1 MNQPKVSSES
11 KSEWLEIGTIV
22 SAHGLKGEL
31 KISPDSDFPE
41 RFLVSGTRW
50 LQNQKTGEIT
60 TKKLIGG
67 RYIPSKNMYV
77 IALEGVNYRD
87 QAEAL
92 RDYKI
97 LVENSDRLALEADEF
112 HVRDM
117 LDLQVFNKQTGENI
131 GVVTNVFSAGND
143 LLEVTLHKQ
152 PEAPT
157 AEKIEQEKQDLAKI
171 SRRSKRKKFKKKP
184 AKIATILIPFVEEI
198 VPIIDLQEQRIE
210 INPPEGL
217 LKVNDHSQDQSSSN

>member
-1 MNQPKVSSES
+1 MNQTTTSNLN
-11 KSEWLEIGTIV
+11 SEWLEIGTIV
-22 SAHGLKGEL
+22 SAHGLRGEL
-31 KISPDSDFPE
+31 KINPDSDFPE
-41 RFLVSGTRW
+41 RFLVPGTRW
-50 LQNQKTGEIT
+50 LQNPQTGSISE
-60 TKKLIGG
+60 KKLVGG
-67 RYIPSKNMYV
+67 RYIPSKNKYV

-92 RDYKI
+92 KEYKI

-131 GVVTNVFSAGND
+131 GIVTNVFSAGND

-157 AEKIEQEKQDLAKI
+157 AEEIEQKKQDLAKI

-184 AKIATILIPFVEEI
+184 TKIATILIPFVEEI
-198 VPIIDLQEQRIE
+198 VPVIDLQKQRIE
-210 INPPEGL
+210 INPPAGL
-217 LKVNDHSQDQSSSN
+217 LNVNDHSQD